1 MQQYGTVS
9 ADLLNLRAEPS
20 TDAQIKEQLPK
31 GAGVQVLKVADQEW
45 LEVKADKSGTQGF
58 VMKKFLILSDTKPVS
73 SPPASTPKPVDDSYS
88 RGLQKTRGSFFGRIR
103 QALGGS
109 TVDDETWE
117 DLEALLVQADVGVAT
132 TELLMQ
138 RLKDRYR
145 REGMTQPE
153 QVQQALKEELRALL
167 KSPSPLNLSGRDLSV
182 ILIVGVNGSGKTTT
196 IGKLANRLVR
206 NNRKVMIAAGDTFRA
221 AAIEQIQLWGQRV
234 DVPVIAGQP
243 GSDPGAVV
251 FDAVKAANARG
262 NDILIVDTAGR
273 LQNKSNL
280 MEELRKIKGVMS
292 KVVPDAPHEV
302 LIVLDGTTGQ
312 NALSQAKGFSEAV
325 QLTGVIV
332 TKLDGTAK
340 GGMLFAIQQEMGLP
354 IHYVGLGEGIDDLIF
369 FNPDAFV
376 DSLFEEA

>member
-1 MQQYGTVS
+1 LGIF
-9 ADLLNLRAEPS
+9 R
-20 TDAQIKEQLPK
+20 
-31 GAGVQVLKVADQEW
+31 
-45 LEVKADKSGTQGF
+45 QG
-58 VMKKFLILSDTKPVS
+58 LS
-73 SPPASTPKPVDDSYS
+73 
-88 RGLQKTRGSFFGRIR
+88 KTRQSFFGRIQ
-103 QALGGS
+103 QALGS
-109 TVDDETWE
+109 SEVTEDTWD
-117 DLEALLVQADVGVAT
+117 DLESLLVQADVGVAT
-132 TELLMQ
+132 TQKLIAKLQE
-138 RLKDRYR
+138 RYT
-145 REGMTQPE
+145 REGMTRPD
-153 QVQQALKEELRALL
+153 QVKQALKEELRALL
-167 KSPSPLNLSGRDLSV
+167 KPPTPLNVSGRPLSV
-182 ILIVGVNGSGKTTT
+182 MLIVGVNGSGKTTT
-196 IGKLANRLVR
+196 IGKLANRLKR
-206 NNRKVMIAAGDTFRA
+206 NSRNVLIAAGDTFRA
-221 AAIEQIQLWGQRV
+221 AAIEQIQKWGERV
-234 DVPVIAGQP
+234 GVPVVASQP

-251 FDAVKAANARG
+251 YDAVKAANARG

-273 LQNKSNL
+273 LQNKTNL

-376 DSLFEEA
+376 DSLFEE